1 MKRRRLL
8 WAAIF
13 TLLVLPGLLLLGGWI
28 KLQIIHSQTTAP
40 RWVNPNE
47 GFDEQQLAELT
58 EQPPGVI
65 SPTRAVQIGWH
76 IVDKY
81 ASGVELRIKWVAYLD
96 GPTLVEPTFPDG
108 EQRLAWRWE
117 AIVSSDYG
125 FMEAESARVY
135 LDAKTGEPLVLITGI
150 KIIDPTFSRL
160 GMTFITLKPYSSDF
174 YRNNS
179 LAYLQLVVGLT
190 VIVLGVRWLWG
201 TIKTLCDKSSS

>member
-8 WAAIF
+8 WTAIF
-13 TLLVLPGLLLLGGWI
+13 TLLGLPGLLLLGGWI

-47 GFDEQQLAELT
+47 GFMEQQFVELT

-65 SPTRAVQIGWH
+65 PPTRAVQIGWH
-76 IVDKY
+76 IVDEY
-81 ASGVELRIKWVAYLD
+81 AGGVELRGKWVAYLD

-150 KIIDPTFSRL
+150 KTIDPTFSRL
-160 GMTFITLKPYSSDF
+160 GMTFITLPYSSDF
-174 YRNNS
+174 YR
-179 LAYLQLVVGLT
+179 LYGLFYLQVVGGLAA
-190 VIVLGVRWLWG
+190 IVLGARWLWG
-201 TIKTLCDKSSS
+201 TIKTLCDK

>member
-1 MKRRRLL
+1 MKRRKLL
-8 WAAIF
+8 WAVIL
-13 TLLVLPGLLLLGGWI
+13 TLVILPGLLLLGGWI

-40 RWVNPNE
+40 RWVNPSE
-47 GFDEQQLAELT
+47 GFDEPQFAELL

-65 SPTRAVQIGWH
+65 SPTRVVQISWQV
-76 IVDKY
+76 VDEY
-81 ASGVELRIKWVAYLD
+81 AGGVEVRDKWVAYLD
-96 GPTLVEPTFPDG
+96 GPALFEPTFPDG

-160 GMTFITLKPYSSDF
+160 GMTFITLQPYSLDF
-174 YRNNS
+174 YRNIG
-179 LAYLQLVVGLT
+179 LTYLQFAGGLA
-190 VIVLGVRWLWG
+190 VIVLGAHWLWG
-201 TIKTLCDKSSS
+201 TIKTL